1 MKTSHLSLANSE
13 ILESCDSLIS
23 RIDRLRTA
31 TETEKKLKVLLANLT
46 KSAAGNL
53 LVVQDFL
60 INGNDVSDFELLD
73 LIGDYTESIH

>member
-1 MKTSHLSLANSE
+1 MKTIHLSIRNTEL
-13 ILESCDSLIS
+13 LESCDSLIS
-23 RIDRLRTA
+23 MIEGLRA
-31 TETEKKLKVLLANLT
+31 ITETEKKFKSLLSDIT

-73 LIGDYTESIH
+73 LIGDYTESIN